1 LEEEA
6 RKLLNVYYEGSG
18 PSRPPGRG
26 KDRGAPDEV
35 AVNPSE
41 DVTKRAD
48 ALAEI
53 VATLSNNHPEVQRFR
68 RRYLSGRLLTD
79 EEAREFLNKR
89 GGPQGTDK
97 AVRRTARNPKWAL
110 HPAAKRYA
118 TPFDM
123 RELLGLADKLSK
135 AYGWPDGDALW
146 FVLTGYT
153 PRMRPL
159 EVEMFINTSTWPSH
173 RYEPFVARITVTAHA
188 WVRADEVKR
197 AFRDAQRQLLGGD
210 APSTRRNERTWE
222 VVKFVAR
229 RMREHDG
236 ETWEDRRKAW
246 NRMCRKDWRYRSYNG
261 FRDVYDRFIEG
272 YVTESTNHPTTRNA
286 REHLMKCIGIVGT
299 ISSLEGKAGTQGD
312 FGTLHQKYTNPR
324 EQRRSGAMRHRVES
338 AVLQEFLNYR
348 EQLRYRHFALT
359 RKRSVVRIHYRPL
372 D

>member
-1 LEEEA
+1 MPNDEFQLEDANRIDALECLAERLGLEDLPDVVANNLDPHLLWDAFRIDDEERWAELEEEA
-6 RKLLNVYYEGSG
+6 RRLLNVYYEGSG

-35 AVNPSE
+35 AANPSE
-41 DVTKRAD
+41 EVTKRAD

-68 RRYLSGRLLTD
+68 RRCLPGRLLTD
-79 EEAREFLNKR
+79 EEAREFLNER

-118 TPFDM
+118 TPSDM

-153 PRMRPL
+153 PPMRPL

-173 RYEPFVARITVTAHA
+173 RHEPFVARITVTAHA
-188 WVRADEVKR
+188 WVQADEVKR

-210 APSTRRNERTWE
+210 APPTRRHERTWE
-222 VVKFVAR
+222 GVKFVAR
-229 RMREHDG
+229 RMREHGG
-236 ETWEDRRKAW
+236 ETWEDRRTAW

-272 YVTESTNHPTTRNA
+272 YVYRKYKPPNYKKRA
-286 REHLMKCIGIVGT
+286 RTPYEAYRDEWNDRFTGRK
-299 ISSLEGKAGTQGD
+299 D
-312 FGTLHQKYTNPR
+312 
-324 EQRRSGAMRHRVES
+324 RH
-338 AVLQEFLNYR
+338 
-348 EQLRYRHFALT
+348 
-359 RKRSVVRIHYRPL
+359 KG
-372 D
+372 